1 MAAATSAKHQKTTKR
16 NYRKSP
22 EVKALE
28 ALSFA
33 RTDFKVSQ

>member
-1 MAAATSAKHQKTTKR
+1 MAAATAPKHQKTTKR

-28 ALSFA
+28 ALF
-33 RTDFKVSQ
+33 SQ